1 MAVKNLKSRP
11 VLLDEDDDAV
21 ITYGLLQAAEPY
33 FDNCVK
39 TCLHTLSRDSAKGI
53 DFCCELRSQASS
65 VQHIKNASTWD
76 CGFRNLQMM
85 LSALLPNLQ
94 ADHNVFKY
102 IPLRRPVPVVPTV
115 TQLESSLEEAW
126 AEGFDPK
133 GAEHYCHK
141 ILDRQLWIGTMEVAS
156 LLWYFGV
163 DATVVQF
170 INCQESR
177 NMLPKFVKA
186 YFSKALDR
194 GGCPFNSNCVGSNPH
209 AKALLDVVTVH
220 DNIVVEDSCSCHLL
234 PLYLQWEG
242 HSVTIVGI
250 EEDGTFLVYDPS
262 KNGQRIQH
270 NLTSNRS
277 FSPLRLNSVAK
288 VSTKDLLAKDTQI
301 ILCTLLSLPDNKCR
315 NIPAVVTAANDAV
328 VKES

>member
-1 MAVKNLKSRP
+1 
-11 VLLDEDDDAV
+11 
-21 ITYGLLQAAEPY
+21 
-33 FDNCVK
+33 
-39 TCLHTLSRDSAKGI
+39 
-53 DFCCELRSQASS
+53 
-65 VQHIKNASTWD
+65 
-76 CGFRNLQMM
+76 MM

-94 ADHNVFKY
+94 ANHNIFKY
-102 IPLRRPVPVVPTV
+102 IPLRRPASVVPTV

-133 GAEHYCHK
+133 GAQHYCHK
-141 ILDRQLWIGTMEVAS
+141 ILGRQSWIGTMEVAS
-156 LLWYFGV
+156 LLCYFGI

-170 INCQESR
+170 IDCQESR
-177 NMLPKFVKA
+177 SMLPKFVKA

-194 GGCPFNSNCVGSNPH
+194 DGCPFNSNCVGSSPH
-209 AKALLDVVTVH
+209 AKALLDIVTVQ
-220 DNIVVEDSCSCHLL
+220 DKIIVQESCSCHLL

-270 NLTSNRS
+270 DLTSNRS

-288 VSTKDLLAKDTQI
+288 VSTKDLLSKDTQI
-301 ILCTLLSLPDNKCR
+301 ILCTLQSLPNNKR
-315 NIPAVVTAANDAV
+315 GKIPAVITAANDVV
-328 VKES
+328 VKERET